1 MRNQFLILVVTSL
14 FSLLIGCSN
23 DVDTYYEVTRV
34 VDGDTIKVQ
43 INGQEE
49 TIRLL
54 LIDTPETVHPNKP
67 VQPFGPE
74 ASAFVKE
81 LLEGEKVK
89 VELGISERDKYGR
102 LLAYVYTESG
112 EMVNELLLAKGLAR
126 VAYIYEP
133 NTKYIDEFYAIQKK
147 AQKENVGIWSIE
159 NYDDTDDEP
168 VLTGDCDIKGNIN
181 SKGDKIYH
189 LPSGAYY
196 KQTIAEE
203 MFCTEED
210 AVNAGF
216 RKSKR

>member
-1 MRNQFLILVVTSL
+1 MKKLILLFFSILITLLMGCTSDGDYL
-14 FSLLIGCSN
+14 
-23 DVDTYYEVTRV
+23 YEVTKV
-34 VDGDTIKVQ
+34 VDGDTIKVI
-43 INGQEE
+43 INNKEE

-54 LIDTPETVHPNKP
+54 LIDTPETVHPSKP

-74 ASAFVKE
+74 ASTFVKE
-81 LLEGEKVK
+81 LLEGKKVRI
-89 VELGISERDKYGR
+89 ELGISERDKYGR

-112 EMVNELLLAKGLAR
+112 EMVNELLLAEGLAR

-133 NTKYIDEFYAIQKK
+133 NTKYVDQFYAIQNEARK
-147 AQKENVGIWSIE
+147 QNVGIWSIE
-159 NYDDTDDEP
+159 NYDDLDDVEES
-168 VLTGDCDIKGNIN
+168 TIDCNIKGNIN

-203 MFCTEED
+203 MFCSED
-210 AVNAGF
+210 KAEKAGF

>member
-1 MRNQFLILVVTSL
+1 MRKL
-14 FSLLIGCSN
+14 SLLLFAFFLSLLVGCSSE
-23 DVDTYYEVTRV
+23 VDSLYEVTKV
-34 VDGDTIKVQ
+34 VDGDTIKVK

-81 LLEGEKVK
+81 LLEDKKVK

-112 EMVNELLLAKGLAR
+112 EMVNELLLAEGLAR

-147 AQKENVGIWSIE
+147 AQKQNVGIWSIE
-159 NYDDTDDEP
+159 NYDDLDNEQE
-168 VLTGDCDIKGNIN
+168 VTGDCDIKGNIN
-181 SKGDKIYH
+181 SKGEKIYH

-196 KQTIAEE
+196 KQTNAEE
-203 MFCTEED
+203 MFCTEEE